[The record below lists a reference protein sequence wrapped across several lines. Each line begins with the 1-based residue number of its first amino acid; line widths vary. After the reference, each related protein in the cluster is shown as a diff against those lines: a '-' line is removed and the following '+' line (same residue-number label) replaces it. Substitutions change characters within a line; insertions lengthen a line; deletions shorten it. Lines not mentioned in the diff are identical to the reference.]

1 MAANAMSARIVPN
14 RECGSRR
21 GNWRTSRPI
30 AAPPALGLVWG
41 VSNSPR
47 PSLLQDLGWRLEALA
62 FDLVTGLAR
71 LFPIDAVSDFGAAAA
86 GALGPLTS
94 THRVAETNIRIAFP
108 DLDDAG
114 VDRLLKSQWRA
125 LGRWAA
131 EFPILDKI
139 IADPRRVEVVNAA
152 RLEAISRDRESV
164 VFISGHFSSME
175 IMPAVIIHAGI
186 TCQITYRATNN
197 PYVDA
202 RIRRSRFRYGVRL
215 FAPKGGDGAREL
227 IRALSRGECVALMN
241 DQKFN
246 GGVLAPLF
254 GVDCHTAPGPSSFAL
269 RFGIPLVPMSVQRV
283 EKARFRVIVHDD
295 IRLEDT
301 GDRTA
306 DIAAG
311 VRKVN
316 AFMEARIRDRPDEWF
331 WVHKRWPNEIYR
343 RSRT

>member
-1 MAANAMSARIVPN
+1 V
-14 RECGSRR
+14 
-21 GNWRTSRPI
+21 
-30 AAPPALGLVWG
+30 V
-41 VSNSPR
+41 
-47 PSLLQDLGWRLEALA
+47 
-62 FDLVTGLAR
+62 
-71 LFPIDAVSDFGAAAA
+71 
-86 GALGPLTS
+86 
-94 THRVAETNIRIAFP
+94 ETNIRIAFP

-114 VDRLLKSQWRA
+114 VDRLVKAQWRA

-139 IADPRRVEVVNAA
+139 IADPGRVEVVNGERLATIA
-152 RLEAISRDRESV
+152 RGPESV

-175 IMPAVIIHAGI
+175 IMPAVIIHAGV

-197 PYVDA
+197 PHVDA
-202 RIRRSRFRYGVRL
+202 RIRKSRFRYGVRL

-246 GGVLAPLF
+246 GGILAPLF

-301 GDRTA
+301 GDRNA

-311 VRKVN
+311 VRRVN
-316 AFMEARIRDRPDEWF
+316 TFMEERIRDRPEEWF
-331 WVHKRWPNEIYR
+331 WVHKRWPNEVYR
-343 RSRT
+343 RNRD

>member
-1 MAANAMSARIVPN
+1 MGA
-14 RECGSRR
+14 
-21 GNWRTSRPI
+21 
-30 AAPPALGLVWG
+30 GLVLG
-41 VSNSPR
+41 VADSSR
-47 PSLLQDLGWRLEALA
+47 PSLLQDLVWRLEALA
-62 FDLVTGLAR
+62 FDAVTFLAR
-71 LFPIDAVSDFGAAAA
+71 SFPIDAVSDFGATLV
-86 GALGPLTS
+86 GWLGPLTS
-94 THRVAETNIRIAFP
+94 TNRVVETNIRIAFP

-114 VDRLLKSQWRA
+114 VDQLLKAQWRA

-139 IADPRRVEVVNAA
+139 IADPGRVEVVNGERLATIA
-152 RLEAISRDRESV
+152 RGPESV

-175 IMPAVIIHAGI
+175 IMPAVIIQAGI

-202 RIRRSRFRYGVRL
+202 RIRKSRFRYGVRL

-227 IRALSRGECVALMN
+227 IRALARGECVALMN

-254 GVDCHTAPGPSSFAL
+254 GVSCHTAPGPSSFAL
-269 RFGIPLVPMSVQRV
+269 RFGIPLTPMSVQRV

-301 GDRTA
+301 GDRNA
-306 DIAAG
+306 DIDAG
-311 VRKVN
+311 VRRVN
-316 AFMEARIRDRPDEWF
+316 AFMEDRIRDRPEEWF
-331 WVHKRWPNEIYR
+331 WVHKRWPNDVYR
-343 RSRT
+343 RPKA